1 MLLAVLRLV
10 HDARLAAGEAASA
23 AHAGEESPAALHA
36 RVVRGERAA
45 ERELVARAGPLVRS
59 VIVQLVGPTSDLD
72 DLAQESFVRVFLRV
86 ADLDEPAALFGFVR
100 SVAVNVAREAL
111 RRRRRRWWWRLLPS
125 SDTPDV
131 VSPDPTDGR
140 LAVVALERAIDA
152 LDVEE
157 RLAFSLRYLSG
168 MTNAEVAAAM
178 GVSTGTV
185 KRRLA
190 AAETEVV
197 RRGGSALGLA
207 RTEEVES

>member
-10 HDARLAAGEAASA
+10 HDARAAAGDAARA
-23 AHAGEESPAALHA
+23 ALDGEESPAALHA

-59 VIVQLVGPTSDLD
+59 VIVQLVGPSADLD
-72 DLAQESFVRVFLRV
+72 DLAQETFVRVFLKL

-125 SDTPDV
+125 SDTPEIPT
-131 VSPDPTDGR
+131 PDPGEGR
-140 LAVVALERAIDA
+140 DAVMALERAIDE
-152 LDVEE
+152 LEVEE
-157 RLAFSLRYLSG
+157 RVAFSLRYLGG
-168 MTNAEVAAAM
+168 MTNAEVATAM

-190 AAETEVV
+190 TAETAVV
-197 RRGGSALGLA
+197 RRCGPALGLA
-207 RTEEVES
+207 RVEEVES